1 MIAAKHRTIGHIDF
15 RSAIGFHFHT
25 DNVAGVDNRDTEV
38 DKSIDV
44 GRIISVEAGVVLCRC
59 HSIGTALIAGCLRFE
74 SAMIERKCAGG
85 DSVIV
90 LDRRFQLSKDI
101 F

>member
-38 DKSIDV
+38 DKSAPV
-44 GRIISVEAGVVLCRC
+44 
-59 HSIGTALIAGCLRFE
+59 
-74 SAMIERKCAGG
+74 
-85 DSVIV
+85 
-90 LDRRFQLSKDI
+90 
-101 F
+101 